1 VGCQSVGARVGLAK
15 SLPKPVQVI
24 AIASGKGGVGKT
36 QTAINLAWALAARG
50 RRVMLMDASFALPNV
65 DTALGLTPRYTL
77 QDVLAGRCR
86 LADALL
92 GGPGGVQVIAGSA
105 AADAQAEPSSRQLA
119 GLIRAFSELPE
130 LPDVLLIDTAPGV
143 GHGVSAMLQA
153 ASEALLV
160 VNDEPAAQA
169 DALVLLRRL
178 NERYGMTRFRL
189 LVSMTFAQ
197 QEGRALHERLL
208 RLTEPLAGVVLD
220 YVGAI
225 PFDDGLRRAVQR
237 QRPLLEVLPRSRAA
251 LAFTALAEKVDS
263 WPLPANPRG
272 HLQFFVERLIA
283 AQGLP
288 RRGA

>member
-1 VGCQSVGARVGLAK
+1 MGLGNV
-15 SLPKPVQVI
+15 LPKPVQVI

-50 RRVMLMDASFALPNV
+50 RRVMLLDASFALPNV
-65 DTALGLTPRYTL
+65 DAALGLTPRYTL

-86 LADALL
+86 LVDTLQ
-92 GGPGGVQVIAGSA
+92 GGPGGVQVIAGSTEVGA
-105 AADAQAEPSSRQLA
+105 VAEPSTRQLA
-119 GLIRAFSELPE
+119 GLIRAFGELPE
-130 LPDVLLIDTAPGV
+130 LPDVLLIDTAPGI
-143 GHGVSAMLQA
+143 GLGVATLLQA

-178 NERYGMTRFRL
+178 NEQYGMTRFRL

-251 LAFTALAEKVDS
+251 LAFTALAEKVDG

-272 HLQFFVERLIA
+272 HLEFFVEQLIT
-283 AQGLP
+283 AQTVSRP
-288 RRGA
+288 REA

>member
-1 VGCQSVGARVGLAK
+1 MGCQSVGVQKGLLGV
-15 SLPKPVQVI
+15 LPRPVQVI

-50 RRVMLMDASFALPNV
+50 RRVMLLDASFALPNV
-65 DTALGLTPRYTL
+65 DTALGLTPRHTL
-77 QDVLAGRCR
+77 QDFWAGRCS
-86 LADALL
+86 LADTLL
-92 GGPGGVQVIAGSA
+92 NAPGGIQVIAGSA
-105 AADAQAEPSSRQLA
+105 AADSLAEPNSRQLA
-119 GLIRAFSELPE
+119 GLIRAFGELAE
-130 LPDVLLIDTAPGV
+130 TPDVLLIDTAPGV
-143 GHGVSAMLQA
+143 GLGVATMLQA

-160 VNDEPAAQA
+160 VNDEPTAQA

-178 NERYGMTRFRL
+178 NEQYGMTRFRL

-225 PFDDGLRRAVQR
+225 PFDDALRRAAQR
-237 QRPLLEVLPRSRAA
+237 QRPLLDVLPRSRAA
-251 LAFTALAEKVDS
+251 LAFAALAEKVDA

-272 HLQFFVERLIA
+272 HLEFFVERLIA
-283 AQGLP
+283 AQTMP
-288 RRGA
+288 RFGG